1 MTCQSGATA
10 MKCKHGHGYL
20 QHVHGA
26 APEDTMP
33 TGGIDAA
40 CNNCMEEVRNEEMPS
55 GKQIGHA
62 HSHIHTLGCATD
74 TPAPHSHR
82 NQPFLVL
89 HLPSTSTRQSRKS
102 NISIS
107 TMSAILGF
115 CWVLPT
121 DMLQTQAHVGHGFVL
136 RQISAKRPGTSLS
149 MCCGCQSCL
158 KRLGCLFLASVQ
170 PLSRGKAQNRGR
182 PSASREHTVG
192 VSAGDIHL
200 VPSPRLSDA
209 AQVHVLVSSL
219 ASLRDADTVVLGGF
233 KRLAPGEGRYSVA
246 TGGITLEASRE
257 QIALTET
264 FGSCFEVR
272 TGGFSHRQLRDGAL
286 NALSRLDRVFSKW
299 DVAPFLGGDCTARAT
314 ILSSTSK
321 SLPCDNCP
329 LEVVFSP
336 PTAAVAGGSRPGLR
350 PTPSSSSA
358 CPSSFR

>member
-1 MTCQSGATA
+1 MTRQRGTTA

-40 CNNCMEEVRNEEMPS
+40 CNNCTEEVRNEEMPS

-182 PSASREHTVG
+182 PSASRERTQLVPQTHPPR
-192 VSAGDIHL
+192 SAGSTEHARSRV
-200 VPSPRLSDA
+200 VPTPSGTA
-209 AQVHVLVSSL
+209 AQ
-219 ASLRDADTVVLGGF
+219 LGSWGQIPF
-233 KRLAPGEGRYSVA
+233 VARGVRCLCMALAPGRPKGISGR
-246 TGGITLEASRE
+246 R
-257 QIALTET
+257 
-264 FGSCFEVR
+264 
-272 TGGFSHRQLRDGAL
+272 
-286 NALSRLDRVFSKW
+286 
-299 DVAPFLGGDCTARAT
+299 AR
-314 ILSSTSK
+314 
-321 SLPCDNCP
+321 
-329 LEVVFSP
+329 
-336 PTAAVAGGSRPGLR
+336 
-350 PTPSSSSA
+350 
-358 CPSSFR
+358 SSFGRPPATRRRWRNRS